1 MSNLKTMG
9 FITGDGKQEKESKE
23 GERKKR
29 KKTRWGGSE
38 HDKTFIPGMPTVL
51 PTNLTPEQE
60 KAYLCKFLPFVQH
73 LQCIFFN
80 MLIR

>member
-1 MSNLKTMG
+1 MLCFYVSSDFNEQ
-9 FITGDGKQEKESKE
+9 IIGDGKQEKESKD

-29 KKTRWGGSE
+29 KKTRWSGSE

-60 KAYLCKFLPFVQH
+60 KAYLCKFLS
-73 LQCIFFN
+73 
-80 MLIR
+80 LIQYL